1 MSLMIF
7 GLVEF
12 HDVYMIY
19 RILSLIID
27 SLLVLIVCFRL

>member
-1 MSLMIF
+1 MIF